1 MTERAR
7 IDPKIAESFA
17 KQGLMSTLGA
27 RLLCAHDG
35 RATIEI
41 IPIES
46 ISQQHGFVHAGAL
59 AAIADSAC
67 GYAAMSLSPPDRG
80 VLSVEFKISLI
91 SPAIADRFQARAQ
104 IIKPGR
110 KLHFVEADIVGIQ
123 DNQEQLIARVSATIT
138 TVDQSRLPEMKS
150 CDPTP

>member
-1 MTERAR
+1 MSDSQAV
-7 IDPKIAESFA
+7 DSPIAESFA

-35 RATIEI
+35 RAIIEI
-41 IPIES
+41 LPIES

-59 AAIADSAC
+59 ASIADSAC

-104 IIKPGR
+104 VIKPGR
-110 KLHFVEADIVGIQ
+110 KLHFVEADIVGIL
-123 DNQEQLIARVSATIT
+123 NNEEQLIARVSATIT

-150 CDPTP
+150 